1 MPIKIPGTYCPLC
14 GDIGLFAA
22 VRGEEVWAYCAQG
35 ATGPED
41 AHTAYVYPMDRLPAE
56 VLEYLDLVGNKG
68 KVVKRPTKPLVGDED
83 KREKSPAKPLADD
96 EESE

>member
-22 VRGEEVWAYCAQG
+22 VLGEEVWAYCAQG

-41 AHTAYVYPMDRLPAE
+41 AHTAYIYPKDRLPAE
-56 VLEYLDLVGNKG
+56 VLEYLDLAVNEEEG
-68 KVVKRPTKPLVGDED
+68 E
-83 KREKSPAKPLADD
+83 EIEEPAEESAD
-96 EESE
+96 EEEFE